1 MSADVEVARPRK
13 VLSGS
18 GVRWFRSAFE
28 LLLGATIFVA
38 FWGFAANWFDI
49 TTFPGPVD
57 TLREFLRLVGN
68 GDLWFNA
75 SISAFRIT
83 FGFLVGC
90 TIGVPLGFLMGVSG
104 LARHLLEPFTEFLRF
119 VPAISMIFFAII
131 WFGIGET
138 SKVFLIA
145 FNTTFL
151 VLINT
156 EAGVQAVNQN
166 ALRAAAMLGASPSQQ
181 FLRVVIPATIPY
193 VFTGMRI
200 ALGRSFTTIA
210 AAEMLGASAGIGSL
224 IFGARQFGRM
234 DTVLVGIVTLAT
246 MGILVDTLFRWLAR
260 RLSGEFAGGLYR
272 K

>member
-1 MSADVEVARPRK
+1 MSDDVQAGHAKNVT
-13 VLSGS
+13 VSLL
-18 GVRWFRSAFE
+18 RWIRRTFE

-38 FWGFAANWFDI
+38 LWGFAANFFDI
-49 TTFPGPVD
+49 TTFPGPVE
-57 TLREFLRLVGN
+57 TLREFARLIRN

-75 SISAFRIT
+75 SISAFRVT
-83 FGFLVGC
+83 LGFLVGC
-90 TIGVPLGFLMGVSG
+90 AVGVPLGFFMGVSG
-104 LARHLLEPFTEFLRF
+104 LARRLLEPFTEFLRF

-166 ALRAAAMLGASPSQQ
+166 ALRAAAMLGASPFQQ
-181 FLRVVIPATIPY
+181 LLRVVIPATIPY
-193 VFTGMRI
+193 VVTGMRI

-210 AAEMLGASAGIGSL
+210 AAEMVGASAGIGSL

-234 DTVLVGIVTLAT
+234 DTVLVGIITLAI
-246 MGILVDTLFRWLAR
+246 MGILIDGLFRWLAR
-260 RLSGEFAGGLYR
+260 RLSGEFGGRLSR
-272 K
+272 N